1 MAEII
6 IGRAHV
12 LMQQSRHEEAGKL
25 LKDLLQ
31 QEPDNV
37 QVLAMLSQVEL
48 EQGKVKPAEQL
59 INSAIGLSPEA
70 DYLYYVKAR
79 VCIEDDRFDEAES
92 LLGQAVSL
100 NPEDSDHFALWSSIK
115 LSRKK
120 YEEALSLANEALD
133 RDPENLLAL
142 NIRSSALIK
151 LDRKEDAFTTIEGA
165 LAHDPNNAYTHSNY
179 GWGLLEKG
187 DHKKALQHYREA
199 LKHNPNLVQ
208 AQAGMAEALKANY
221 LFYRLFLRYA
231 FFMSNLTAKY
241 QWGVIIGFYLMT
253 RLLKVVATN
262 VPALAP
268 VIGPLIMLLAIV
280 AFSTWIIK
288 PVSNVF
294 LRLNPYGKYLLDK
307 EEKLASNFV
316 AVSLLICITGFVAY
330 FLTAFSPWLIVAG
343 FGFGMMVPLGTMF
356 DSAKHKKKMIAYT
369 GGMLLSGIAA
379 VIEAFRTGEAI
390 NTYTIIFFIGFIA
403 FQWIANYVNIREA
416 NR

>member
-1 MAEII
+1 MAEVI
-6 IGRAHV
+6 IGRAHL
-12 LMQQSRHEEAGKL
+12 LMQQNRYEEAGKL

-31 QEPDNV
+31 QEPNNV
-37 QVLAMLSQVEL
+37 QVLAMLSQVKL
-48 EQGKVKPAEQL
+48 EQGEVKAAEEL
-59 INSAIGLSPEA
+59 INSAISLSPDA

-79 VCIEDDRFDEAES
+79 VCIKADRYDEAES
-92 LLGQAVSL
+92 MLGQAVSL
-100 NPEDSDHFALWSSIK
+100 NPEDPDHFALWASIK

-120 YEEALSLANEALD
+120 YEDALNLANEGLE
-133 RDPENLLAL
+133 RDPENILAL

-187 DHKKALQHYREA
+187 NHKKALQHFREA
-199 LKHNPNLVQ
+199 LKHDPNLVQ

-221 LFYRLFLRYA
+221 WFYRLFLRYA

-241 QWGVIIGFYLMT
+241 QWGVIIGFYLLT
-253 RLLKVVATN
+253 RLLKVVAVN

-268 VIGPLIMLLAIV
+268 FIGPIIMLLAIV

-294 LRLNPYGKYLLDK
+294 LRLNPYGKYLLDR
-307 EEKLASNFV
+307 EEKMASNFV
-316 AVSLLICITGFVAY
+316 SISIFVCISGFIGYLVTG
-330 FLTAFSPWLIVAG
+330 FSPWLVLAG

-356 DSAKHKKKMIAYT
+356 DSIQHKKKMMAYT
-369 GGMLLSGIAA
+369 GAMFFFGVAA
-379 VIEAFRTGEAI
+379 IIEAFRTAEI
-390 NTYTIIFFIGFIA
+390 LNTYSIIFLLGFIA
-403 FQWIANYVNIREA
+403 FQWIANYVNIREG

>member
-6 IGRAHV
+6 IGRAHL
-12 LMQQSRHEEAGKL
+12 LMQQNRYEEAGKL

-31 QEPDNV
+31 QEPNNV
-37 QVLAMLSQVEL
+37 QVLAMLSQVKL
-48 EQGKVKPAEQL
+48 EQGEVKAAEEL
-59 INSAIGLSPEA
+59 INSAISLSPDA

-79 VCIEDDRFDEAES
+79 VCIQADRYDEAES
-92 LLGQAVSL
+92 LLGHAISL
-100 NPEDSDHFALWSSIK
+100 NPEDPDHFALWASIK

-120 YEEALSLANEALD
+120 YEDALNLANEGLE
-133 RDPENLLAL
+133 RDPENILAL

-187 DHKKALQHYREA
+187 NHKKALQHFREA
-199 LKHNPNLVQ
+199 LKHDPTLVQ

-221 LFYRLFLRYA
+221 WFYRLFLRYA

-241 QWGVIIGFYLMT
+241 QWGVIIGLYLVT
-253 RLLKVVATN
+253 RVLKVVALN

-268 VIGPLIMLLAIV
+268 FIGPLIMLLAII

-294 LRLNPYGKYLLDK
+294 LRLNPYGKYLLDR

-316 AVSLLICITGFVAY
+316 AISILVCISGFVGY
-330 FLTAFSPWLIVAG
+330 LLTGFSPWLAVAA
-343 FGFGMMVPLGTMF
+343 FGFGMMVPLATMF
-356 DSAKHKKKMIAYT
+356 DSERHKKKMMAY
-369 GGMLLSGIAA
+369 SGAMFFFGVAA
-379 VIEAFRTGEAI
+379 IIEAFRTAEI
-390 NTYTIIFFIGFIA
+390 LNTYSIIFLIGFIA
-403 FQWIANYVNIREA
+403 FQWIANYVNIRES

>member
-1 MAEII
+1 MAEVI
-6 IGRAHV
+6 IGRAHL
-12 LMQQSRHEEAGKL
+12 LMQQNRYEEAGKL

-31 QEPDNV
+31 QEPNNV
-37 QVLAMLSQVEL
+37 QVLAMLSQVKL
-48 EQGKVKPAEQL
+48 EQGEVKAAEEL
-59 INSAIGLSPEA
+59 INSAISLSPDA

-79 VCIEDDRFDEAES
+79 VCIKADRYDEAES
-92 LLGQAVSL
+92 MLGQAVSL
-100 NPEDSDHFALWSSIK
+100 NPEDPDHFALWASIK

-120 YEEALSLANEALD
+120 YEDALNLANEGLE
-133 RDPENLLAL
+133 RDPENILAL

-187 DHKKALQHYREA
+187 NHKKALQHFREA
-199 LKHNPNLVQ
+199 LKHDPNLVQ

-221 LFYRLFLRYA
+221 WFYRLFLRYA
-231 FFMSNLTAKY
+231 FFLSNLTAKY
-241 QWGVIIGFYLMT
+241 QWGVIIGFYLLT
-253 RLLKVVATN
+253 RLLKVVAVN

-268 VIGPLIMLLAIV
+268 FIGPIIMLLAIV

-294 LRLNPYGKYLLDK
+294 LRLNPYGKYLLDR
-307 EEKLASNFV
+307 EEKMASNFV
-316 AVSLLICITGFVAY
+316 SISIFVCISGFIGYLVTG
-330 FLTAFSPWLIVAG
+330 FSPWLVLAG

-356 DSAKHKKKMIAYT
+356 DSIQHKKKMMAYT
-369 GGMLLSGIAA
+369 GAMFFFGVAA
-379 VIEAFRTGEAI
+379 IIEAFRTAEI
-390 NTYTIIFFIGFIA
+390 LNTYSIIFLLGFIA
-403 FQWIANYVNIREA
+403 FQWIANYVNIREG